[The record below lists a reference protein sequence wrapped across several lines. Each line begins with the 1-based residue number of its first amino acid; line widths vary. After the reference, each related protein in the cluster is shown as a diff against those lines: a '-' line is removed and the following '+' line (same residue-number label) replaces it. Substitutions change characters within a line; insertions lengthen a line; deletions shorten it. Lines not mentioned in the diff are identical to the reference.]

1 MGRFRRSLLLGFSA
15 VLVVWAGA
23 LVYLGLQREGSPS
36 VRPAGSTVQ
45 ASPPRNGF
53 RGSRLPQSLV
63 GRKAP
68 DIRLTDAGGS
78 PVDTRRLRGRPYVVT
93 FLFTD
98 CEDTCPM
105 IAAELRRALELLGP
119 RARDAAVVAV
129 SAKPE
134 TDTPASVRRWL
145 AERRMPDNFHY
156 GLGER
161 RRLERV
167 WESYYA
173 APQGAERQPHSSSM
187 WLIDAEGRIR
197 TKFSAGVP
205 VPPPDIAHDLG
216 LLIDEASRS

>member
-1 MGRFRRSLLLGFSA
+1 MGGLRRPLLVVSSA
-15 VLVVWAGA
+15 AVVVWAGA
-23 LVYLGLQREGSPS
+23 LVYLSLEREGSPT
-36 VRPAGSTVQ
+36 VRPAASSVQ
-45 ASPPRNGF
+45 SSPPHNSF
-53 RGSRLPQSLV
+53 RGSKLPQGLV
-63 GRKAP
+63 GSRAP
-68 DIRLTDAGGS
+68 EIRLTDARGRAM
-78 PVDTRRLRGRPYVVT
+78 DTRRLRGRPYVVT
-93 FLFTD
+93 FLYTD
-98 CEDTCPM
+98 CKDTCPM

-119 RARDAAVVAV
+119 RSRDAAVVAV

-134 TDTPASVRRWL
+134 TDTPANVRRWL

-173 APQGAERQPHSSSM
+173 APQGTERQPHSSSM
-187 WLIDAEGRIR
+187 WLVDDEGRIR

-205 VPPPDIAHDLG
+205 VPPGDIAHDLG

>member
-1 MGRFRRSLLLGFSA
+1 MGRFRRSLLVGFSA
-15 VLVVWAGA
+15 VLVAWAGA
-23 LVYLGLQREGSPS
+23 LVYLSLQREGSPS

-45 ASPPRNGF
+45 SSPPRDSF
-53 RGSRLPQSLV
+53 RGSRLPESLV
-63 GRKAP
+63 GRRAP
-68 DIRLTDAGGS
+68 AFRLADARGRA
-78 PVDTRRLRGRPYVVT
+78 VDTRRLQGRPYVVT
-93 FLFTD
+93 FLYTD

-119 RARDAAVVAV
+119 RSRDAAVVAV

-156 GLGER
+156 GLGDR

-167 WESYYA
+167 WKSYYA
-173 APQGAERQPHSSSM
+173 APQGNERQPHSSSI

-205 VPPPDIAHDLG
+205 VPPGDIAHDLG
-216 LLIDEASRS
+216 ILIDEASRS